1 MKTVLARGVKGKKGD
16 IILELPG
23 GKVGL
28 PRGFTPREWEWYD
41 VEIIEDRGNYAFVRL
56 HHHRPTSYGICKICG
71 AVVHR
76 QQFEAFAA
84 QWLNNMLLK
93 RSKEIEETAALVI
106 KRLDVLID
114 DLEDMIKRLYKMSE
128 QKKHVVVKICEHAID
143 SCFSETCAD
152 DECVRLGQIIWS
164 LERIR
169 NELNKKRWAIART
182 LAADKLI
189 TITPDGIRRIF
200 VCGY

>member
-1 MKTVLARGVKGKKGD
+1 MARGIRGKKGD

-23 GKVGL
+23 GKIGL

-76 QQFEAFAA
+76 QQFEAFAT
-84 QWLNNMLLK
+84 QWLSNMLLN
-93 RSKEIEETAALVI
+93 RSKEIEETATLVI
-106 KRLDVLID
+106 ERLDVLIE
-114 DLEDMIKRLYKMSE
+114 DLEDMIRRLNKQMD
-128 QKKHVVVKICEHAID
+128 QKKHVTIKICEYAID
-143 SCFSETCAD
+143 SCFSDVCSDE
-152 DECVRLGQIIWS
+152 ECVQLERTIWS

-169 NELNKKRWAIART
+169 DELSKKRWAIART

-189 TITPDGIRRIF
+189 TITPSGIRRSF